1 MRVDLLRKQVD
12 SLFQGGIYTQFSEIR
27 LDDLIFFFFKIHSSS
42 SSQGSFKKSF
52 SL

>member
-27 LDDLIFFFFKIHSSS
+27 LDDLIFFFSRSILVPPVKVLL
-42 SSQGSFKKSF
+42 KKF
-52 SL
+52 